1 MRITLLQLFLLLC
14 DVVGQSRVCACVC
27 VFRIACIQA
36 KRIKKEGKKKE
47 GASSSLR
54 AKRNA
59 KQRDLT
65 KREKGYTEHPAEA
78 EKKKSRYRSSKKNNN
93 SITEHNLNYGFAL
106 LRFFSLVRTAI
117 F

>member
-27 VFRIACIQA
+27 VSNCMHSS
-36 KRIKKEGKKKE
+36 KENQEGREKKKKE

-65 KREKGYTEHPAEA
+65 KREKGYTEHSAEA
-78 EKKKSRYRSSKKNNN
+78 EKKKKPV
-93 SITEHNLNYGFAL
+93 
-106 LRFFSLVRTAI
+106 SL
-117 F
+117 